1 MIKLIITESLLYQ
14 GKVSMM
20 IVEELRE
27 KSVFYSSL
35 QKLEEDKKVPVFLD
49 CKYNYIRHFRQDLKF
64 GCTQTDFEY
73 I

>member
-1 MIKLIITESLLYQ
+1 
-14 GKVSMM
+14 MM